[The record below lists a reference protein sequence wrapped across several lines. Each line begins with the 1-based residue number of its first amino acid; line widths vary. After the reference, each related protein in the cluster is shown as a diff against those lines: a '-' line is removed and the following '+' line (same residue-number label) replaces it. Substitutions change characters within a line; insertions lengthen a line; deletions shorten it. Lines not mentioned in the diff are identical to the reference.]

1 MMTGSYFR
9 LRYELEFEKMNQAV
23 FAESSKFGA
32 EAIGAF
38 RTVTSLTL
46 EDMICRRYEILLQD
60 HVRKAFKKARYTT
73 LLFSFCDCISLLC
86 MALTFWYGV
95 SILETC
101 HHLKGLLK
109 TI

>member
-1 MMTGSYFR
+1 
-9 LRYELEFEKMNQAV
+9 MNQEV

-32 EAIGAF
+32 EAISAF

-46 EDMICRRYEILLQD
+46 EDMISQRYETLLQN

-73 LLFSFCDCISLLC
+73 LLFSFCDSISLLC

-95 SILETC
+95 SALNSN
-101 HHLKGLLK
+101 HHPRRLL
-109 TI
+109 IVVLG